1 MKKVY
6 PFVKVF
12 AAFLLLIG
20 FCSFIS
26 PIKQIYRGPLFFQK
40 FFEIAATPKQM
51 IQATVT
57 VFDALEQAPVIRVLH
72 YHDSLS
78 AEVVDLEGE
87 QDATPIKS
95 LDELFTKAEPFE
107 FMPKAVCQL
116 RQLGVQAY
124 GIEYPLTT
132 PVVVGV
138 CYRDLSREQITVIEH
153 PAGANGLDFGL
164 YYNKN
169 RFSTG
174 IYSGVNFQKWMSFG
188 DELTPGISVMHNRGP
203 YAGMEMSVRF

>member
-26 PIKQIYRGPLFFQK
+26 PIKQIYRGPLFLQK
-40 FFEIAATPKQM
+40 FFETAVIPKQV
-51 IQATVT
+51 INATATVFE
-57 VFDALEQAPVIRVLH
+57 VLEQVPIIRVLQ
-72 YHDSLS
+72 YSESLP
-78 AEVVDLEGE
+78 AVVDLE
-87 QDATPIKS
+87 QAATPIKS
-95 LDELFTKAEPFE
+95 LDELFAKAEPFE
-107 FMPKAVCQL
+107 FIPKAVCKL

-138 CYRDLSREQITVIEH
+138 CYRDLSRDQITVIKY
-153 PAGANGLDFGL
+153 PAGSNGLDFGL